1 MPLSHSF
8 ISHRKV
14 SSSRQP
20 KECKRGLKSEIG
32 AEIDFANGA
41 VREDRV
47 RVSFGDNTPFAHN
60 IRLSTD
66 IERLSDVVIGEQ
78 NADPACTQM
87 FDDLFDVI
95 N

>member
-14 SSSRQP
+14 NFSRQP
-20 KECKRGLKSEIG
+20 KECKRRLKSEIV
-32 AEIDFANGA
+32 AKIDFANSA

-47 RVSFGDNTPFAHN
+47 RVSFGDNTSFTHN

-78 NADPACTQM
+78 NADPACTQV